1 MIKIVPLRFER
12 RTSQYIQSFVCGEA
26 GVSEVAACCCL
37 LQDDINVFYFSQ
49 IGEFFLK
56 NLVAKRK
63 TKASKV

>member
-12 RTSQYIQSFVCGEA
+12 REQLVDTTLLCGEA
-26 GVSEVAACCCL
+26 GVSEIAACCCL